1 MNLKAIRTASGL
13 SQSQLAKASGVN
25 IRIIQAIEQGW
36 RDINKADA
44 ITVYKLSQ
52 ALNCNM
58 EDLLSLP
65 DAEEE
70 PEEHEFSTEFEARL
84 TAALKKLKEQE
95 KA

>member
-1 MNLKAIRTASGL
+1 MTLKDYRTASGL

-58 EDLLSLP
+58 EDLLSLS
-65 DAEEE
+65 DDEEE
-70 PEEHEFSTEFEARL
+70 PEEHEFSQEFEKCA
-84 TAALKKLKEQE
+84 QE
-95 KA
+95 K